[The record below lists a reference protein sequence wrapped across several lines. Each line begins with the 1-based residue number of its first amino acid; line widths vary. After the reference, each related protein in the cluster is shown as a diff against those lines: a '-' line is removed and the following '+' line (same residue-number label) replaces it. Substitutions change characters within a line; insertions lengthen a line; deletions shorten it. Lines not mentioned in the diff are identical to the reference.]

1 MKFWKIT
8 GLITSV
14 VVAVLIA
21 KKYKRKSSSTTM
33 SENRYTVDDLMTDQE
48 L

>member
-8 GLITSV
+8 GLITGV

-21 KKYKRKSSSTTM
+21 KKYRHKSSPDNR
-33 SENRYTVDDLMTDQE
+33 SENRYAVDDLMTDQE